1 MNYNARGLFTYNY
14 LSIVIQFICFVLPR
28 SDLQFKNS
36 EVVVCCTSP
45 QHEVLPCLA
54 AGDGQVAVLKE
65 TSLFF
70 SRMISSSLEAA
81 RRQWGDILH
90 RVVEKPQCRCKV
102 HICIMVNGS
111 APVLL
116 PQAPPQGKWRERDE
130 EMLERVTESYL
141 LISKQLQEKQK
152 VTLRWFP
159 KALVLMC
166 HVLSPMWQ
174 TQSLTPFFSS
184 SSSPHA
190 WPDVCVRTDS
200 VIVRKIA
207 VVLTGGSL
215 GNRGPQHDGICWA
228 LKSCLQHFYGDG
240 TLRNVSPNDLYPV
253 SVLATGVLP
262 WIQESE
268 GERL

>member
-1 MNYNARGLFTYNY
+1 MNYNTRGLFTYNY

-102 HICIMVNGS
+102 HICITVNGS
-111 APVLL
+111 TPVLL

-130 EMLERVTESYL
+130 EMLEWVTESYL

-174 TQSLTPFFSS
+174 TQSSLPFSHL
-184 SSSPHA
+184 P
-190 WPDVCVRTDS
+190 
-200 VIVRKIA
+200 
-207 VVLTGGSL
+207 
-215 GNRGPQHDGICWA
+215 
-228 LKSCLQHFYGDG
+228 
-240 TLRNVSPNDLYPV
+240 
-253 SVLATGVLP
+253 VLP
-262 WIQESE
+262 MLGLMFVSGLIA
-268 GERL
+268 